1 VPDRLFKVVLCRSG
15 QPKAIG
21 FIYRNEGVKQS
32 MEQAVYTVDEVESL
46 TGIDFYPSLD
56 DKLENRIEAEARLG
70 DW

>member
-1 VPDRLFKVVLCRSG
+1 
-15 QPKAIG
+15 
-21 FIYRNEGVKQS
+21 